1 MRDPLEGKVHDARQ
15 ALIAVAVGVV
25 GAVVLGIFNPTAL
38 GTVAVIFGI
47 VLMIMIHEA
56 GHYVTAKWSDMK
68 VTEFFLGF
76 GPRLWS
82 MRRGETEYG
91 VKAIPAGGY
100 VRIIGMNN
108 LEEVEPEDE
117 PRTYRSKPYRSRL
130 MVAVAGSFTHF
141 VMAIGLLFLVLA
153 FFGLPEAQPVI
164 SEVVSDAPAAT
175 AGFEEGDRIVSV
187 AGQPVDEWDDVPDL
201 VQPRAGERITVTV
214 ERDGRLLEL
223 PVVPAPREV
232 GGEEVGF
239 VGVAPRIEDVTEP
252 VPSAFG
258 QAFTDTGE
266 IAKESVLAVGRFF
279 TPSNLSRY
287 GAALSGDEDP
297 ADDTRFLSPVGA
309 TQVANQAVR
318 EGIREVLLFLALIN
332 IFVGTLNML
341 PLPPLDGGH
350 VAVATYEKIASKVAG
365 RPVQADMAKIMPIA
379 ALVVVVLLFIGI
391 SALWL
396 DIVRPVDVGF

>member
-15 ALIAVAVGVV
+15 ALIAVAVAVV

-56 GHYVTAKWSDMK
+56 GHYVTAKWSDML

-108 LEEVEPEDE
+108 LEEVAPEDE
-117 PRTYRSKPYRSRL
+117 PRTYRAKPYRNRL

-141 VMAIGLLFLVLA
+141 VLAIGLLFLVLA
-153 FFGLPEAQPVI
+153 FFGLPEAQP
-164 SEVVSDAPAAT
+164 EVDQVVADSPAAT
-175 AGFEEGDRIVSV
+175 SGIQAGDRIVAV
-187 AGQPVDEWDDVPDL
+187 DDQPVDQWDDVPDAIRPHEPGDRVVL
-201 VQPRAGERITVTV
+201 TVQRGDRTFE
-214 ERDGRLLEL
+214 
-223 PVVPAPREV
+223 VPLTTAEHPDAP
-232 GGEEVGF
+232 GAAF
-239 VGVAPRIEDVTEP
+239 VGVSPTIADVTEP
-252 VPSAFG
+252 VPGALG
-258 QAFTDTGE
+258 QAFTDTGQ

-279 TPSNLSRY
+279 TPSSLSRY

-350 VAVATYEKIASKVAG
+350 VAVATYEKIASKVTG
-365 RPVQADMAKIMPIA
+365 RPVQVDMAKIMPIA

>member
-1 MRDPLEGKVHDARQ
+1 MRDPLEGKLDDARQ
-15 ALIAVAVGVV
+15 ALIAVAVAVV
-25 GAVVLGIFNPTAL
+25 GAIVLGIFNPTAL
-38 GTVAVIFGI
+38 GTVAVVLGI
-47 VLMIMIHEA
+47 VVMIMIHEA

-82 MRRGETEYG
+82 FRRGETEYG
-91 VKAIPAGGY
+91 VKAVPAGGY
-100 VRIIGMNN
+100 VRIVGMNN
-108 LEEVEPEDE
+108 LEEVDPGDE
-117 PRTYRSKPYRSRL
+117 PRTYRSKPYRNRL

-141 VMAIGLLFLVLA
+141 VMAIGLLFVILA
-153 FFGLPEAQPVI
+153 FFGLPEAQPVVD
-164 SEVVSDAPAAT
+164 EVSADSPAA
-175 AGFEEGDRIVSV
+175 ASDIRVGDRIVAV
-187 AGQPVDEWDDVPDL
+187 DGEPVDRWDDVPDAIRPHDPGDRVVL
-201 VQPRAGERITVTV
+201 TV
-214 ERDGRLLEL
+214 EREGRRIAIPLTT
-223 PVVPAPREV
+223 APHPRDAGV
-232 GGEEVGF
+232 AF

-252 VPSAFG
+252 LPGALG

-279 TPSNLSRY
+279 TPANLSRY
-287 GAALSGDEDP
+287 GAALSGEEDP

-309 TQVANQAVR
+309 TQVASQAVR

-332 IFVGTLNML
+332 VFVGTLNML

-350 VAVATYEKIASKVAG
+350 VAVATYEKVASVVTG

-379 ALVVVVLLFIGI
+379 ALVVVVLLFVGI